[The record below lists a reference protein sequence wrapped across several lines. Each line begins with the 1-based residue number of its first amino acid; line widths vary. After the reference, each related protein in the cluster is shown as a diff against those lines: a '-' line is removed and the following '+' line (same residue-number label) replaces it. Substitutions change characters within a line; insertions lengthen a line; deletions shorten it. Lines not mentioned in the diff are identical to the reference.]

1 MFFLDMI
8 GHIEDPVIAEA
19 CNILRQIC
27 AYYELLGSYP
37 RADEVSLNGGLS

>member
-8 GHIEDPVIAEA
+8 GHIDDPAIYEA

-27 AYYELLGSYP
+27 AYFELLGSYP
-37 RADEVSLNGGLS
+37 RADAIALSA